1 MRRRNS
7 AILLR
12 NSPTVFLTDP
22 SSLCRAA
29 PKPFGVLDADGTL
42 WSAASVGTC
51 KDRVDFAPDAET
63 CYDLVALAVEQGGSK
78 QAVGKRPLLTR
89 SYESV
94 GGKEV
99 EKLTFSDTY
108 EWTSYADWGAN
119 FAALGASMVNWGGAK
134 AGDSVVIYAETQM
147 EWMLACQ
154 AAYSQSLTVVT
165 IYATLGEEG
174 VLHGCAQTKAPLMVL
189 DAKLMGKVAG
199 AIKKDR
205 SQMKHLKKVIFIPD
219 PCRSADPKAAA
230 VIDAGLK
237 ALEKAGVQIEEI
249 GKLITDGMKSLVP
262 AAPPKPDDLA
272 VIMYTSGTTGLPK
285 GVKISHRSMVAVIG
299 GMVEKMVGYG
309 VNPASKAQETYLAYL
324 PLAHIMEMVVEMQLL
339 SIGARLAYGSPHTLT
354 PTGVKLKTGTCQGDA
369 FCASPTIMVFAPAVL
384 DKVFAG
390 LNAKIAA
397 GSPAVQKLFKWGLA
411 AGEKNWDQ
419 GIVGSHWLYQK
430 IVFKKVQA
438 MLGGKVKLAFTGSAP
453 LAPHVQKF
461 VQTAFN
467 CPVRQGYGLTETCAA
482 TCVGEACDNT
492 TSVIGPPTSSN
503 CVKLEDWAE
512 GNYFFADKDKP
523 GVGMP
528 RGEILIG
535 GPCVCNGYFVDKAN
549 PDADVVK
556 KNKEDF
562 FVDPKSGY
570 TFFHTGDIG
579 QITPDGCVQIIDRKK
594 DLVKLQQGEY
604 VALSKVE
611 NVLKN
616 SLLVEVPMCYGRSD
630 KDYCIALVCPLAKP
644 LADLA
649 ATLGVSGDHK
659 ALCENAA
666 VVAAV
671 TKSIVDTCKAKLVGF
686 EVPKKIGLV
695 AELWTPDNDLLTA
708 TMKLKRQP
716 IIKKHQALIDK
727 LYA

>member
-1 MRRRNS
+1 M
-7 AILLR
+7 
-12 NSPTVFLTDP
+12 
-22 SSLCRAA
+22 
-29 PKPFGVLDADGTL
+29 
-42 WSAASVGTC
+42 
-51 KDRVDFAPDAET
+51 
-63 CYDLVALAVEQGGSK
+63 ALAVEQGGSK

-249 GKLITDGMKSLVP
+249 GKLITDGMKSLGVP

-309 VNPASKAQETYLAYL
+309 VDPASKAQETYLAYL

-512 GNYFFADKDKP
+512 GALALAQFWRLAQFRGIILDATPSTGNYFFADKDKP

-579 QITPDGCVQIIDRKK
+579 QITARRLRADHRPQEGPGEAAAGRVRRALEGGERPQELAARRGADVLRPLRQGLLHRPRLPARQAARRPRRHPRRLRRPQGALRERGGGRRRHQVDRRH
-594 DLVKLQQGEY
+594 VQGEARRLRGAEEDRPRRRAVDAGQRPADGDDEAQAPADHQEAPGAHRQAVRLSGRGAY
-604 VALSKVE
+604 VCRV
-611 NVLKN
+611 
-616 SLLVEVPMCYGRSD
+616 
-630 KDYCIALVCPLAKP
+630 
-644 LADLA
+644 
-649 ATLGVSGDHK
+649 
-659 ALCENAA
+659 
-666 VVAAV
+666 
-671 TKSIVDTCKAKLVGF
+671 
-686 EVPKKIGLV
+686 
-695 AELWTPDNDLLTA
+695 
-708 TMKLKRQP
+708 
-716 IIKKHQALIDK
+716 
-727 LYA
+727 